1 MVRSGSGV
9 TVGCEHPFVG
19 YRGKVGEREAARDL
33 RARGWTMNAI
43 SAELGVAKSSVSLW
57 TRDVPFEVRPARTGA
72 RRRGPNVLQRRK
84 AAEIADLMEEGRR
97 RIGALTE
104 RDLLVAGLLLYAGE
118 GAKRDGA
125 VKFANTDPR
134 LVRMFCMWLRRFFAV
149 DESRLRGRLYLH
161 EGLDLDAAMEFWTS
175 LTEIPARQFTRPYR
189 AVADVSYR
197 STKHPLGCLTV
208 SYTCSRTH
216 RSIMGLMA
224 AVLEPPAPVPAT
236 GAEAGTVTAFIPG

>member
-1 MVRSGSGV
+1 MSHLVANIHS
-9 TVGCEHPFVG
+9 VG

-33 RARGWTMNAI
+33 RARGWTMDAI
-43 SAELGVAKSSVSLW
+43 AAELGVSKSSVSLW
-57 TRDVPFEVRPARTGA
+57 TRDVPFEARPARTGA
-72 RRRGPNVLQRRK
+72 RRRGPNALQRRK
-84 AAEIADLMEEGRR
+84 AAEIAGLMEEGRR
-97 RIGALTE
+97 RIGALSE
-104 RDLLVAGLLLYAGE
+104 REFLVAGVLLYAGE

-134 LVRMFCMWLRRFFAV
+134 LVRMFCMWLRRFFVV

-189 AVADVSYR
+189 AVADAGYR
-197 STKHPLGCLTV
+197 SAKHPRGCVTV

-224 AVLEPPAPVPAT
+224 AVLDPPALVPAV
-236 GAEAGTVTAFIPG
+236 AVEAGTVTTFIPG